1 MVRYRPYV
9 VLSAAISLDG
19 KIATRSGDSQ
29 LSSKKD
35 SRRVHKLRSGVDAI
49 LVGRKTV
56 SVDNPLLTVR
66 HLKGKNPTRIIL
78 DSKGTIRSD
87 SKILKT
93 CKKVST
99 IIVVSEK
106 ITKSNLARLQ
116 KFPIDVI
123 QCGKNKINLKQL
135 FRILYRKKIK
145 KILVEGG
152 GTTNWSLIECKL
164 VDEII
169 VTVTPFIIGGK
180 KAISLVE
187 GKGFDS
193 IPKSLSLKLKKI
205 IKMNGEI
212 VLNYTV

>member
-180 KAISLVE
+180 KAISLIE
-187 GKGFDS
+187 GKGFDT

-205 IKMNGEI
+205 IKMNSEI

>member
-35 SRRVHKLRSGVDAI
+35 SRRVHKLRSRVDAI

>member
-93 CKKVST
+93 CKKVPT

-180 KAISLVE
+180 KAISLIE
-187 GKGFDS
+187 GKGFDT

-205 IKMNGEI
+205 IKMNSEI

>member
-35 SRRVHKLRSGVDAI
+35 SRRVHKLRSRVDAI

-93 CKKVST
+93 CKKVPT

-116 KFPIDVI
+116 KFPINVI

>member
-35 SRRVHKLRSGVDAI
+35 SRRVHKLRSRVDAI

-93 CKKVST
+93 CKKVPT

>member
-93 CKKVST
+93 CKKVPT

-116 KFPIDVI
+116 KFPINVI

-205 IKMNGEI
+205 IKMNSEI

>member
-93 CKKVST
+93 CKKVPT

-116 KFPIDVI
+116 KFPIDII

-180 KAISLVE
+180 KAISLIE
-187 GKGFDS
+187 GKGFDT

-205 IKMNGEI
+205 IKMNSEI

>member
-93 CKKVST
+93 CKKVPT

-116 KFPIDVI
+116 KFPINVI

>member
-116 KFPIDVI
+116 KFPINVI

-135 FRILYRKKIK
+135 
-145 KILVEGG
+145 
-152 GTTNWSLIECKL
+152 
-164 VDEII
+164 
-169 VTVTPFIIGGK
+169 
-180 KAISLVE
+180 IS
-187 GKGFDS
+187 
-193 IPKSLSLKLKKI
+193 
-205 IKMNGEI
+205 
-212 VLNYTV
+212 

>member
-106 ITKSNLARLQ
+106 ITKSNLVRLQ

>member
-93 CKKVST
+93 CKKVPT

>member
-93 CKKVST
+93 CKKVPT

-205 IKMNGEI
+205 IKMNSEI